1 MAMYYYASKISA
13 IACGTRCRQSVLQ
26 KSRGQRDRDKHQQH
40 HRHSQRHKSRHCGQN
55 SCQGSPNCSSS
66 SEGGCGLASGSR
78 TPGDCTTDTDDELDN
93 GVDGG
98 GICIRMHK
106 RNHDNDGYGGGGGS
120 GSGRIYVTITNDPG
134 TTETSVSTL
143 VAMGSGGGGVVN
155 DTAAGGS
162 MDGVRYRRRFS
173 EQLDMYDIELGFQK
187 FEVSSSAN
195 TTKNSITGGYGF
207 GYHNMASGNDLVQYD
222 VPRNSYKRSHGDV
235 NFESSVLGSGG
246 IMYINGRI
254 VSGPLESLIDVLVPK
269 NINDLDKEFI
279 FSFLL
284 SSRLYLRPHEL
295 LGKLLSS
302 VPDSESLESLVALL
316 AEWTNKFPYDYRD
329 ERMMSH
335 VKHIVARCSN
345 TRLEAI
351 VSEILSALLKRLTDL
366 ENHEEELRACQT
378 TNTST
383 AADKSDS
390 NLFSCP
396 TSTQYAQILC
406 RIEKKLAKHI
416 GPEEFVQCSSNVLL
430 DKQKK
435 WDQPSSSGGPPGA
448 QDPKKTC
455 NLETYLDWSAR
466 LRLFVC
472 NEILQCS
479 GIHERSKCV
488 ELWSGVA
495 QYCLLV
501 GNYNSATAILE
512 TLESPAIARLKIT
525 WSKLQVTCQQLDCM
539 QRHAEGHG
547 NLWHKQ
553 AIVLNENHHYQHQL
567 QQQQQLHQ
575 QQKTETHLTSSVLS
589 SSSALSATAAVLG
602 TTIANPA
609 ILSTSSSAATTVT
622 ALTDTTMTTTTTAD
636 VEVDA
641 EAETSSAVLSA
652 VSHDGST
659 TAPPSSCGSS
669 LIKTP
674 ISSNVTTMLGSSPV
688 DVELCGT
695 KKPLTS
701 TATNSTATQLPTA
714 SLAFNHHLPC
724 SVSANNLPTSAS
736 LATASVTH
744 PKVSNSLS
752 SSSPSSSSAA
762 TATATSKATTQP
774 KKPNDWVVIPVFA
787 DIVKLALAGREDC
800 LQRLPNGHININA
813 FDRMA
818 AIVGAFTKHMQSVKT
833 TDAPQTTAT
842 IGSSSTDNNN
852 RVSGATIAPQVTS
865 AMVSASANNTASTS
879 TASACTASSSSSSSS
894 TPATG
899 GEYEMFCRHM
909 QKITRLSE
917 NDLLTDPSSPPC
929 SMKISITPH
938 TSILDRLSNILNG
951 QE

>member
-26 KSRGQRDRDKHQQH
+26 KSRGQRDRDKQHHHQQ
-40 HRHSQRHKSRHCGQN
+40 RQRLRHCGQE
-55 SCQGSPNCSSS
+55 SCHGSPTCSSGAGCDDN
-66 SEGGCGLASGSR
+66 GGGGGGKGSR
-78 TPGDCTTDTDDELDN
+78 TPGDCTTDTDDE
-93 GVDGG
+93 VDDTGG

-106 RNHDNDGYGGGGGS
+106 RNDNHEYGS
-120 GSGRIYVTITNDPG
+120 GSGRIYVTNTNDTG
-134 TTETSVSTL
+134 TAETSVSTL
-143 VAMGSGGGGVVN
+143 VAADG
-155 DTAAGGS
+155 AGTVANT

-173 EQLDMYDIELGFQK
+173 EQLDAYDIELGFQK
-187 FEVSSSAN
+187 FEVSSTN
-195 TTKNSITGGYGF
+195 TTKNSINGYGIT
-207 GYHNMASGNDLVQYD
+207 SGTELVQYD
-222 VPRNSYKRSHGDV
+222 VPRNTFKRSQCDV

-254 VSGPLESLIDVLVPK
+254 VSGPLESLVDVLVPK
-269 NINDLDKEFI
+269 NIIDLDKEFI

-345 TRLEAI
+345 TRLEAV

-366 ENHEEELRACQT
+366 EIHEEELRACQAT
-378 TNTST
+378 TATP
-383 AADKSDS
+383 ADKSDTK
-390 NLFSCP
+390 LFSCP

-472 NEILQCS
+472 NEILQCG
-479 GIHERSKCV
+479 GIHDRSKCV

-512 TLESPAIARLKIT
+512 TLESPPIARLKIT

-553 AIVLNENHHYQHQL
+553 AIVLNESHHYQNQL
-567 QQQQQLHQ
+567 QQQQRQHQ
-575 QQKTETHLTSSVLS
+575 HLQQKTDTYFTSALS
-589 SSSALSATAAVLG
+589 SSATATG
-602 TTIANPA
+602 TVATATATAIVTNPA

-622 ALTDTTMTTTTTAD
+622 ALTDTTTTTATTAD
-636 VEVDA
+636 VEVEV

-659 TAPPSSCGSS
+659 TAPPSSSGSS

-674 ISSNVTTMLGSSPV
+674 IASSEVTLLTTPTDEASQQLPLTPQPHQVCS
-688 DVELCGT
+688 T
-695 KKPLTS
+695 KKPLSGKISNSSAASHLTTTTAVAFNSQLSANTS
-701 TATNSTATQLPTA
+701 DPAPST
-714 SLAFNHHLPC
+714 SLA
-724 SVSANNLPTSAS
+724 
-736 LATASVTH
+736 
-744 PKVSNSLS
+744 
-752 SSSPSSSSAA
+752 SSSAIA
-762 TATATSKATTQP
+762 LPTVSNTLSSKAVQP
-774 KKPNDWVVIPVFA
+774 AKPNDWVVIPVFA

-818 AIVGAFTKHMQSVKT
+818 AIVGAFTKHMHSVKT
-833 TDAPQTTAT
+833 TDIPATATATASGTKSVGNNCIASQAIMATAATSTTA
-842 IGSSSTDNNN
+842 
-852 RVSGATIAPQVTS
+852 A
-865 AMVSASANNTASTS
+865 
-879 TASACTASSSSSSSS
+879 
-894 TPATG
+894 PATG
-899 GEYEMFCRHM
+899 GEYEIFCRHM
-909 QKITRLSE
+909 QKTTRLGE
-917 NDLLTDPSSPPC
+917 NDLMMASFDCEEPNNAEKLMYD
-929 SMKISITPH
+929 
-938 TSILDRLSNILNG
+938 LN
-951 QE
+951 